1 MKAITLGQPNRR
13 RWNWGQWIWRGVAI
27 LATLIAI
34 VLALR
39 VMQSERQPE
48 LRPWHTW
55 APQEPDGRQ
64 IDELD
69 WSGWLAAEGKIV
81 ASTRAHLR
89 ESLEDEDRVAANRYF
104 EGSPLFAGR
113 FAHDWNRSYELLP
126 PGPPA
131 GAVVLLHGLSDSPYS
146 LRHVAQ
152 SYLDHGYA
160 AIGIRLPGHGTVPAG
175 LSRVQWQDWSAA
187 TRLAMRE
194 ARRLAGPGK
203 PLHIVGYSNGGALA
217 MQYTLEAA
225 KDPKLDAPARVVLL
239 SPMIGLTR
247 FARYA
252 GLAGW
257 PALLPRFSK
266 TAWLD
271 IIPEFNPFKYNSF
284 PVNAAVQSY
293 QLTKVIGGQIGDA
306 VADGSVA
313 KLPPIL
319 AFQSVVDSTIAGEAL
334 VTTLFARLPENG
346 SELVLFDVNRSTPF
360 DILMSQATL
369 SRVEQLLPAGPQ
381 RYRVTVIGNS
391 SSDARAV
398 ENSRPPG
405 SANAVT
411 RLLDVEYPRGFFSLS
426 HVAIPFPADDS
437 LYGTDPDDQ
446 DFGVHLGVQSP
457 RGERGTL
464 LRGADTLVRASCN
477 PFYQYMAAR
486 IEENLP
492 R

>member
-1 MKAITLGQPNRR
+1 MKAIALGDSRR
-13 RWNWGQWIWRGVAI
+13 QRNWGQWIWRIVAI
-27 LATLIAI
+27 VATLIAI
-34 VLALR
+34 VLTLR
-39 VMQSERQPE
+39 VLQSERQPE

-55 APQEPDGRQ
+55 APQEPDPEQ
-64 IDELD
+64 IETLD
-69 WSGWLAAEGKIV
+69 WAAWLALEEKVI

-89 ESLEDEDRVAANRYF
+89 ESLKNQDRVPANRYF
-104 EGSPLFAGR
+104 DASPLFGAR
-113 FAHDWNRSYELLP
+113 FAHDWNRSFEMLP
-126 PGPPA
+126 SGPPA

-152 SYLDHGYA
+152 SYVNHGYA
-160 AIGIRLPGHGTVPAG
+160 AVGIRLPGHGTVPAG
-175 LSRVQWQDWSAA
+175 LTRVKWQDWRAA

-217 MQYTLEAA
+217 MQYTLDAA
-225 KDPKLDAPARVVLL
+225 RDGELDAPARVVLL

-271 IIPEFNPFKYNSF
+271 IVPEFNPFKYNSF

-293 QLTKVIGGQIGDA
+293 QLTQVIGEQIDDA
-306 VADGSVA
+306 VTDGNMA

-319 AFQSVVDSTIAGEAL
+319 AFQSVVDSTIDGEAL
-334 VTTLFARLPENG
+334 VSTLFARLPENG
-346 SELVLFDVNRSTPF
+346 SELVMFDVNRSTPF
-360 DILMSQATL
+360 DILMSDEALTRIGQM
-369 SRVEQLLPAGPQ
+369 LPAGAQ
-381 RYRVTVIGNS
+381 RYRITVIGNS
-391 SSDARAV
+391 AGDARAV
-398 ENSRPPG
+398 ESSRPPG
-405 SANAVT
+405 AAGAVS
-411 RLLDVEYPRGFFSLS
+411 RVLELEYPRSFFSLS
-426 HVAIPFPADDS
+426 HVAIPFPQDDS
-437 LYGTDPDDQ
+437 LYGTEPDGQ

-477 PFYQYMAAR
+477 PFYSYLAAR
-486 IEENLP
+486 VEEGLGP
-492 R
+492 